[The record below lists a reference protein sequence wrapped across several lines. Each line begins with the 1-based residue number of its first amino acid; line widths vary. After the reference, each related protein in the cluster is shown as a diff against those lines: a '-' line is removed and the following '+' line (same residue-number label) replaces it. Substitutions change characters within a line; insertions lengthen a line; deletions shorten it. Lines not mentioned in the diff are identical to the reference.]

1 MELPSLC
8 KGRYRCP
15 PGDGTPLVLSSLQ
28 PAPGD
33 YFGDIV
39 FCSYNFC
46 YYEDELKS
54 SKSLPSND
62 RNLQN
67 EIETRLEQSVDLLS
81 TLDCNADPSDE
92 AELLKVKKACI
103 LTTEL
108 VRKCMKLAIELIEAE
123 AKDANNF
130 MAYMHSEPDLIL
142 HCQEIENYC
151 NNLLPTEKEEAEI
164 GKSNY

>member
-1 MELPSLC
+1 MIFQKLC
-8 KGRYRCP
+8 PDQSGVFVYVP
-15 PGDGTPLVLSSLQ
+15 TPLNKHDKVLDTVCHLVVNLFIKLNYFFFSLQ
-28 PAPGD
+28 S
-33 YFGDIV
+33 I
-39 FCSYNFC
+39 
-46 YYEDELKS
+46 
-54 SKSLPSND
+54 
-62 RNLQN
+62 
-67 EIETRLEQSVDLLS
+67 DLLS
-81 TLDCNADPSDE
+81 TLDCSANPSED
-92 AELLKVKKACI
+92 AELLKLKKACI